1 MVSKWHTLKVFIWL
15 NAHASASLKRR
26 ESERD
31 RANHGFRMTSES
43 TRNRPLF
50 ELFLPLYVCSHPR
63 RLPNLKSQSPPNPF
77 PPIPQMVKRSKIEM
91 AGGSILTDSIAIC
104 GVSPHEP
111 RSVGCQPDQ
120 IPRLTDCPPSP
131 ARALTSPAAIGI
143 WKDALNMC
151 VEYPEGRYAVG

>member
-26 ESERD
+26 EPWLWDDIRINTEWID
-31 RANHGFRMTSES
+31 RCSSF
-43 TRNRPLF
+43 
-50 ELFLPLYVCSHPR
+50 FLLLYVCSHPR

-120 IPRLTDCPPSP
+120 IPRLTDCPPSRP
-131 ARALTSPAAIGI
+131 SIDFFGRNRHLERRAKHVCGVP
-143 WKDALNMC
+143 
-151 VEYPEGRYAVG
+151 